1 MSAAADD
8 HAVFFEALRRSSA
21 KLLRLNPDSLSAAQ
35 SVRVDRCAA
44 LRLLL
49 DRFQSQ
55 QLAGGEI
62 EAKPF
67 IAASAELQRAALA
80 VRRISRLVFHRAA
93 RAAKGCARLSS
104 ARYLHRRLTIPARSS
119 ARPS

>member
-62 EAKPF
+62 DAKAF
-67 IAASAELQRAALA
+67 IAASASLSGCLA
-80 VRRISRLVFHRAA
+80 VRLISRRVFYRAG